1 MTTPELSFASPAQ
14 LLAALPHM
22 LGFVPADDLV
32 AIMLG
37 PSHDPL
43 RMPALAAIRCP
54 ITITDQQAQRFPAT
68 CNLTADQFPAAV
80 LIAVNDADRMERAV
94 ALLNTVRIALH
105 ERGIT
110 VLRILTTHSVTEA
123 GQWLDP
129 DTGASGRT
137 VAFTDSPA
145 TALGVVQGRLIAP
158 SRADMQREF
167 ATVESAPTMDLE
179 AQDLPALV
187 ADTAYD
193 LHRIITGFGDPSPG
207 LAARA
212 ALLVTA
218 HVALRDGLL
227 RLALEHELSAGRL
240 WTHIAA
246 QHRGSARAELLT
258 MAAVCYYAGED
269 TVRAGMA
276 LTHAVAAVRE
286 ADTVLPRLA
295 VLVQTALQNGLPPAG
310 IRGVI
315 PSRETTPI
323 PGTDL

>member
-1 MTTPELSFASPAQ
+1 MITPELSFATATE
-14 LLAALPHM
+14 LLAALPHL

-32 AIMLG
+32 ALMLG
-37 PSHDPL
+37 PSQDPL
-43 RMPALAAIRCP
+43 TIPARAAIRCP
-54 ITITDQQAQRFPAT
+54 ITITDEQAQGFPAT
-68 CNLTADQFPAAV
+68 CNLTAHQFPAAV
-80 LIAVNDADRMERAV
+80 LVAVCDAGRDEHAV
-94 ALLNTVRIALH
+94 AILNTVRIAMN
-105 ERGIT
+105 ERGIA
-110 VLRILTTHSVTEA
+110 VLRMFTTHSLTEA
-123 GQWLDP
+123 GQWVDP
-129 DTGASGRT
+129 DTGAHGDT
-137 VAFTDSPA
+137 MAFTDSPA
-145 TALGVVQGRLIAP
+145 TALGVLQGRLIAP

-167 ATVESAPTMDLE
+167 ATTEPAPAFDAE
-179 AQDLPALV
+179 AQDIGALI

-193 LHRIITGFGDPSPG
+193 LHWIITGHGDPSPG

-227 RLALEHELSAGRL
+227 RLGVGYELSAGRL

-246 QHRGSARAELLT
+246 QHRGRTRAELLT
-258 MAAVCYYAGED
+258 MAAIAYYAGED

-286 ADTVLPRLA
+286 AGTTLPRLA
-295 VLVQTALQNGLPPAG
+295 AMVQTALQSGLPPAR

-315 PSRETTPI
+315 PSREKTPI

>member
-1 MTTPELSFASPAQ
+1 MTTPELSFASPAE

-68 CNLTADQFPAAV
+68 CNLTAHQFPAAV
-80 LIAVNDADRMERAV
+80 LIAVTDADRVERAV

-105 ERGIT
+105 ERDIA

-145 TALGVVQGRLIAP
+145 TALGVLQGRTIAP

-179 AQDLPALV
+179 AQDFPALV

-258 MAAVCYYAGED
+258 MAAVCYYTGED

-276 LTHAVAAVRE
+276 LTHAAAAVRE
-286 ADTVLPRLA
+286 ADTALPRLA
-295 VLVQTALQNGLPPAG
+295 VLVQTALQNGLPPAH